1 MPWNNIPRELQ
12 ELPQWCCAGED
23 RAPIDPRTGRM
34 AAVDDPAT
42 WVTFEE
48 ARQAGY
54 PYIGLV
60 LWHTDP
66 YCVIDLDN
74 KVTNP
79 ATAEE
84 LERYVAMM
92 ESFDSY
98 TEESC
103 SGRGLHIVVKAQLPR
118 GRRRD
123 KVEVYSSHR
132 FMIFTGKVVRQAPI
146 AERQDL
152 VDNMISQME
161 PVASA
166 TDLQEY
172 DERLSDA
179 ELVDV
184 AMYASNGA
192 KFNQLCRGEWQG
204 EYESQSEADF
214 ALMTILAYYTR
225 SNEQVRRMFR
235 MSALGQREKAWRD
248 SYLDYALSKIRA
260 KQPPPIDLSN
270 LRTLPEPEPEP
281 ELYTGSATPVDKP
294 ATPSQGQ
301 PGKGIAPPPGLIG
314 ELAQYI
320 YQSSSR
326 PVWEISLCAALAL
339 TAGITGRHYN
349 ISGTGL
355 NQYIIL
361 LAKTGTGKEEA
372 AKGIDRLLTAT
383 RTTTPP
389 IDEFLGPGAYAS
401 GQAIVRALDDQPCMV
416 SVLGEFGM
424 LLQTINDPRA
434 SSASV
439 TLRRAL
445 LDLYSKSGWGQM
457 LRSSA
462 YSDKE
467 KNTKTVISPAL
478 TLLGESTPEEFYGGL
493 SEAQVASGLIPR
505 FLVVE
510 YKGQRPHRNKQGAQ
524 APDPMLVQ
532 RLADLTT
539 TVLHMRNNS
548 THAQVAMDPQA
559 AQLLDDFDRYCD
571 DQINSSANGAE
582 AQLWNRAHLKALKLA
597 ALVAVGCDM
606 HAPTVSTSSAQWAVD
621 LVTQDVHNLLERFQ
635 AGEVGQGE
643 HNQESDVRRAV
654 KDYLTMTADQR
665 ASYKVPKGIRD
676 QPVVPFTYLRRRLR
690 VISTFKN
697 DRRGLALAIKLA
709 IQDAVEGGVLQEV
722 PAVDARAQWGVNS
735 TVYVVGE
742 QW

>member
-1 MPWNNIPRELQ
+1 MSWTNIPRELQ
-12 ELPQWCCAGED
+12 DLPQWCCAGQD

-34 AAVDDPAT
+34 ASVDDPDT

-48 ARQAGY
+48 ASQAGY
-54 PYIGLV
+54 PFIGFM
-60 LWHTDP
+60 LWQTDP

-103 SGRGLHIVVKAQLPR
+103 SGRGLHIVVKAELTQ

-152 VDNMISQME
+152 VDNMVSQME
-161 PVASA
+161 AVASA
-166 TDLQEY
+166 TDLTEI
-172 DERLSDA
+172 DETLADRD
-179 ELVDV
+179 LVET
-184 AMYASNGA
+184 AMYAANGA
-192 KFNQLCRGEWQG
+192 KFNQLCRGEWQQD
-204 EYESQSEADF
+204 YESQSEADF

-225 SNEQVRRMFR
+225 SNEQVRRLFR
-235 MSALGQREKAWRD
+235 MSALGQRDKAWRD
-248 SYLDYALSKIRA
+248 SYLNYALSKIRA
-260 KQPPPIDLSN
+260 KQPPPVDLSN
-270 LRTLPEPEPEP
+270 LRTLPEPEVS
-281 ELYTGSATPVDKP
+281 TGSAEPVDKP
-294 ATPSQGQ
+294 STPLQGS
-301 PGKGIAPPPGLIG
+301 IAPPPGLIG
-314 ELAQYI
+314 ELATYI

-326 PVWEISLCAALAL
+326 PVWEISLCAAIAL
-339 TAGITGRHYN
+339 TAGISGRHYN

-467 KNTKTVISPAL
+467 KNTKTVVSPSL

-493 SEAQVASGLIPR
+493 SESQIASGLIPR

-524 APDPMLVQ
+524 PPDPMLVQ

-548 THAQVAMDPQA
+548 THAQVQLDPQA
-559 AQLLDDFDRYCD
+559 AKLLDDFDRHCD
-571 DQINSSANGAE
+571 DQINNSANGAE

-606 HAPTVSTSSAQWAVD
+606 HAPTVTTNSAQWAID
-621 LVTQDVHNLLERFQ
+621 LVQQDVHSLLERFA

-643 HNQESDVRRAV
+643 HNQESDVRRVV
-654 KDYLTMTADQR
+654 KDYLAMTAEQR
-665 ASYKVPKGIRD
+665 ASYKVPKALQD
-676 QPVVPFTYLRRRLR
+676 KPAVPFTYLRRRLR
-690 VISTFKN
+690 VLSTFKN
-697 DRRGLALAIKLA
+697 DRKGLALAIKLA
-709 IQDAVEGGVLQEV
+709 VQDAVEGGILKEV
-722 PAVDARAQWGVNS
+722 PQQDVRAQWGLTA
-735 TVYVVGE
+735 TVYVLGD